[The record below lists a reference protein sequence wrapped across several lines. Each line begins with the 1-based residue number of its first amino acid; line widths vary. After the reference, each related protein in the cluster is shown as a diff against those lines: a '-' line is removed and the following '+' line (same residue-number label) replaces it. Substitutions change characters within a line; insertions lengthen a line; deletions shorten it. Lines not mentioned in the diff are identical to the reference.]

1 MTNSGSEERGVIWQY
16 LLGELGE
23 EEREL
28 FEKRFITD
36 REFKEQVLMAE
47 DALVESYLNDELS
60 EEDKR
65 RFRTHFLSTPQ
76 QVQKY
81 QIAQAVNRHFSVE
94 AAAHSPP
101 GRAQRLRTWL
111 ASLQRPERRPLAYV
125 GAGLLV
131 LCAVVAG
138 WLALRQSRSEGPT
151 PRLDDSVFAREL
163 ERLNGPDAPPAAL
176 TVVLPPGSL
185 RGGAKPP
192 VAPPEQAEAAE
203 LLLVLPTADEYRSY
217 RAVLRKLDQPGEVA
231 AGALKVVTTG
241 GGSKAVS
248 LKLPARLISHGDYNV
263 TLGGM
268 NPAGDFEPLADYSF
282 TVPN

>member
-1 MTNSGSEERGVIWQY
+1 MTNSGSEERGVIRQY

-23 EEREL
+23 EKRER
-28 FEKRFITD
+28 FEERFITD
-36 REFKEQVLMAE
+36 REFKEQVLLAE

-60 EEDKR
+60 EEDR
-65 RFRTHFLSTPQ
+65 QRFRTHFLSTPQ
-76 QVQKY
+76 QVQKL
-81 QIAQAVNRHFSVE
+81 QIAQAVNRYFSVE

-101 GRAQRLRTWL
+101 GLTQRLPPWL
-111 ASLQRPERRPLAYV
+111 TSLLRPERRSLAYA

-131 LCAVVAG
+131 LCAVVVG
-138 WLALRQSRSEGPT
+138 WLAFQQPRSGGPT
-151 PRLDDSVFAREL
+151 LRVDDAAFAREL
-163 ERLNGPDAPPAAL
+163 ERLNRPGAPPSAL
-176 TVVLPPGSL
+176 TVVLLPGSL
-185 RGGAKPP
+185 RGSARPQ
-192 VAPPEQAEAAE
+192 VVLPERAEAAE

-217 RAVLRKLDQPGEVA
+217 RVVLRKLEQPGEVA

-263 TLGGM
+263 TLGGL
-268 NPAGDFEPLADYSF
+268 NADDEFEPLADYSF